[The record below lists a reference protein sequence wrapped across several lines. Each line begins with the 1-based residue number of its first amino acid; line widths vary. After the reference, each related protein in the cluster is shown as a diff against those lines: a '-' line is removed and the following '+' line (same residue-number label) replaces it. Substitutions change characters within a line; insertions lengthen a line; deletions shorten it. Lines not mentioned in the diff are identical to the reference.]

1 MWAWDAWDAWG
12 VEWGERD
19 RCGAWNGAS
28 GTDAGAGMLGGGKQE
43 ALPGIGVK
51 NYGRYRSLLR
61 GGDPF
66 DGHGQSQEDSGAQH
80 GQWRQADALTEPWP
94 RDRQRLV
101 EKRGDFI

>member
-1 MWAWDAWDAWG
+1 MGRMGRGMGRAGPMRG
-12 VEWGERD
+12 VEWGERN
-19 RCGAWNGAS
+19 RCGGW
-28 GTDAGAGMLGGGKQE
+28 DVGGGKQE

-51 NYGRYRSLLR
+51 NYGRCRSLLR